1 MPKVQ
6 QRTNRDGSVTYFV
19 RVRVGDRQSSERF
32 DTQRQA
38 EAFAKRAA
46 AIGGTAAVA
55 ERNRRDRAQVDY
67 IPTLAEFLPRHV
79 ATLTGVTDRTRLDY
93 AAMARRTFL
102 PILGDDPLDLIDRV
116 GVAAFVNAMEARG
129 LSAKSIANAHGLL
142 SSVMASA
149 VVEGHIETNPCYRMR
164 LPRAREEERGG
175 ERFLTH
181 EEYARLSAAI
191 RTDMRPMLVT
201 MFGTGLR
208 WSELTALEVRDVVI
222 TARPPSLRV
231 TKAWKA
237 TPGQPKRIGPP
248 KSAKSRR
255 TVMLPDQVATAL
267 EPLLDRPGD
276 DRLFVGARGGQVHH
290 GSWRARIWVP
300 ACIAAGLATSASPY
314 DGPRIHDARHTHA
327 SWLIEQGATLEQV
340 QDQLGHESILVTRK
354 VYGHLQP
361 AMRQSLA
368 DAATRAMAAATPGPA
383 RLALVDHAQVGAAA
397 EPDHI
402 V

>member
-19 RVRVGDRQSSERF
+19 RLRVDGRQSSERF
-32 DTQRQA
+32 DTKRQA

-46 AIGGTAAVA
+46 TIGGTAAAA

-93 AAMARRTFL
+93 VAMARRTFL
-102 PILGDDPLDLIDRV
+102 PVLGDQPLDLIDRAA
-116 GVAAFVNAMEARG
+116 VAAFVNAMEARG
-129 LSAKSIANAHGLL
+129 LSAKSISNAHGLL

-149 VVEGHIETNPCYRMR
+149 VVESHIETNPCYRMR
-164 LPRAREEERGG
+164 LPRSREEERRE

-181 EEYARLSAAI
+181 EEYARLEAAI
-191 RTDMRPMLVT
+191 REDMRPVLVT

-208 WSELTALEVRDVVI
+208 WSELTALEVRDVRT

-255 TVMLPDQVATAL
+255 TVMLPDQVVAAL
-267 EPLLDRPGD
+267 APLLDRPGD
-276 DRLFVGARGGQVHH
+276 ARLFVGAHGSPLHH
-290 GSWRARIWVP
+290 GSWRARVWVP
-300 ACIAAGLATSASPY
+300 ACITAGLATSASPF

-327 SWLIEQGATLEQV
+327 SWLLEQGATLEQV

-368 DAATRAMAAATPGPA
+368 EAATRAMAAPI
-383 RLALVDHAQVGAAA
+383 AQQIEG
-397 EPDHI
+397 
-402 V
+402 